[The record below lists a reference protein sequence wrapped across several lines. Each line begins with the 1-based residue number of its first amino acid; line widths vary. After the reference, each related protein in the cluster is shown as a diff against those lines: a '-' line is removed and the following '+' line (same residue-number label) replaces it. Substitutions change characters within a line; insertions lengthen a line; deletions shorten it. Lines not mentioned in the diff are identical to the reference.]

1 MQFVQSEIQSLQEI
15 HRLFETGF
23 ELEIRIGSFQSTE
36 KNKANRRFIPGVEV
50 GQFNSAIKYFSAYGW
65 PKQEYRTVEEGGFDP
80 PYDDVRRSEDGTL
93 LRKRKI
99 KMLDVPAYGI
109 RVALSNEQPMD
120 PNVLLTGQKSIRTK
134 TRTSLFS
141 QNVRYDFT
149 NVLNDNG
156 KRVYEIELEWISG
169 DFNILMQHCET
180 MLQVLN
186 KSSILTPNHIIQSV
200 LQDYQSL
207 VGAKHSKH
215 FIGAMPKTLSR
226 KNVTTI
232 HGHAYAVSQKFD
244 GQRGIIFVDKGG
256 RVWKI
261 YRNMHVVNTGMIS
274 KSVRS
279 TILDGEITNHQ
290 GHEIFWGFDL
300 IAFET
305 RDVRGNVNWNYQ
317 NRWEKLNVL
326 IEQLN
331 SDIEIMP
338 NLEYV
343 LKINVKSIVWS
354 VSQWMELPPL
364 PPNVLADGYI
374 FTPIMEPYSMSQF
387 WNSQFKWKT
396 QQTIDVAIENVEGN
410 WKLFVNDGN
419 NIIPFEQC
427 PIIEVDKSMSNLESG
442 TIVECEWNS
451 ETLIPIRVR
460 MEKTSPNN
468 INVAMDVIE
477 AITNPVT
484 ESMIFGQSGYGYNQA
499 LIQIEKNIGMSFVN
513 VNWGEEFSDAQRIGK
528 KLAEIVGDMEEDDII
543 AVTFPDGAALAN
555 SVILADGMFQIIED
569 WGDMDNGL
577 LAGIQISPLNGG
589 WSSLRELHTHPFGL
603 QYEMTVFDL
612 KAQKAPGPDF
622 VFSSSKIVT
631 TTNLVFTDVFI
642 SAALDQNIQ
651 IIGLQFMSDA
661 LPEETLSL
669 LGEFEKVR
677 LSMQRVAI
685 LQYRPTKKSIYE
697 SIGDNWYKVPR
708 DMLHVVTSCVNTA
721 HAILEMEKPLKLEFK
736 IPVPN
741 HWGMLMVTLDEDKA
755 LARKEGNDWIVV
767 HPRSLIIAEET
778 NVTNVSNVTNV
789 ANVANV
795 VENLRNLNVEKLRE
809 YAASKNLV
817 IPSKIRRKEEIRQ
830 YLEEHR

>member
-1 MQFVQSEIQSLQEI
+1 MQFVQSELQSLQEI
-15 HRLFETGF
+15 HRLFEPGC
-23 ELEIRIGSFQSTE
+23 ELEIRIGSFQNTE
-36 KNKANRRFIPGVEV
+36 NNKSNRRFVPGVEV
-50 GQFNSAIKYFSAYGW
+50 GQFHSAIKYFSAYGW
-65 PKQEYRTVEEGGFDP
+65 KKEEYQTVEEAGFDA

-99 KMLDVPAYGI
+99 KMLDFPSYGI
-109 RVALSNEQPMD
+109 RVALSNEQTMD
-120 PNVLLTGQKSIRTK
+120 HTVVLTGQKSIRKK

-156 KRVYEIELEWISG
+156 RRVYEIELEWISG

-200 LQDYQSL
+200 LQDYQNL
-207 VGAKHSKH
+207 VGAKHFKH
-215 FIGAMPKTLSR
+215 FIGAMPKTMSR

-232 HGHAYAVSQKFD
+232 HGNAYAVSQKFD
-244 GQRGIIFVDKGG
+244 GDRGIIFLDKGG
-256 RVWKI
+256 RIWKI

-274 KSVRS
+274 KSIRS

-290 GHEIFWGFDL
+290 GHETFWAFDL

-305 RDVRGNVNWNYQ
+305 RDIRGNVNWNYQ
-317 NRWEKLNVL
+317 NRWEKLNLL
-326 IEQLN
+326 IDQLN
-331 SDIEIMP
+331 SDIEIIP

-354 VSQWMELPPL
+354 VSQWMELPAL
-364 PPNVLADGYI
+364 PKNVLADGYI
-374 FTPIMEPYSMSQF
+374 FTPIMEPYSISQF

-427 PIIEVDKSMSNLESG
+427 PIIEVDKSMRDLESG

-451 ETLIPIRVR
+451 ETLIPKRVR
-460 MEKTSPNN
+460 IEKTSPNN

-484 ESMIFGQSGYGYNQA
+484 ESMIHGQSGYGYNQA
-499 LIQIEKNIGMSFVN
+499 LIQIEKNIGMSFVD
-513 VNWGEEFSDAQRIGK
+513 VNWGDEFSDAQRISK
-528 KLAEIVGDMEEDDII
+528 KLEELVVGMEEDDII

-555 SVILADGMFQIIED
+555 SVVIADGMFQVIED

-577 LAGIQISPLNGG
+577 LAGTQINPSKGK
-589 WSSLRELHTHPFGL
+589 WSSLRELHMQPFGL
-603 QYEMTVFDL
+603 QYETTIFDL

-622 VFSSSKIVT
+622 VFTSSKIVT

-642 SAALDQNIQ
+642 STALDQNIQ
-651 IIGLQFMSDA
+651 IVGLQFMSDA
-661 LPEETLSL
+661 LTEETLSL
-669 LGEFEKVR
+669 LGESEKFR

-685 LQYRPTKKSIYE
+685 LQYRPTKKSLHE

-721 HAILEMEKPLKLEFK
+721 HAILEMENPLKLDFK
-736 IPVPN
+736 IPVPK

-755 LARKEGNDWIVV
+755 LARREGNDWIVV
-767 HPRSLIIAEET
+767 HPREMIILDEP
-778 NVTNVSNVTNV
+778 
-789 ANVANV
+789 NV
-795 VENLRNLNVEKLRE
+795 VENLRNMNVEKLRE

-830 YLEEHR
+830 YLEERR